1 MVSSTSDF
9 FKDYHNC
16 TSPKDE
22 CNLKSLKNSQVL
34 FFQIARETILLLVK
48 KFALYFIFL
57 HCISFF
63 GIVFRKNCTAFS
75 RSELRNSEMVSSA
88 IWIKHARV
96 SFSKSIKIAQT
107 RVLVLSKFHEKP
119 SYYVLIIYIK
129 MFETIVVLAYVDT
142 ANRPLTKFSWL
153 CYVTLYNANSFK
165 KL

>member
-1 MVSSTSDF
+1 
-9 FKDYHNC
+9 
-16 TSPKDE
+16 
-22 CNLKSLKNSQVL
+22 
-34 FFQIARETILLLVK
+34 
-48 KFALYFIFL
+48 
-57 HCISFF
+57 
-63 GIVFRKNCTAFS
+63 
-75 RSELRNSEMVSSA
+75 MVSSA

-129 MFETIVVLAYVDT
+129 MFETLVVLAYVDT

-165 KL
+165 ISLNYNEVLLVLFKVKSFPFKKKDKSHIFHPTPPQLLLSIARPPCLLCLKQSVIVT